1 MPAEFEAGSRRR
13 VAAIHSLSGSPA
25 VRSGHAPMA
34 IGTRAISNYDRGR
47 RAMKASKESVNYSRG
62 MADSHCGK
70 SFKDDTG
77 YCRHFIPPSSPANDG
92 SCERVAGTINAAW
105 RRFVTCMETLSPE
118 QAFLFW

>member
-1 MPAEFEAGSRRR
+1 LKREAAAAWQRFTALVEALPSDQAMP
-13 VAAIHSLSGSPA
+13 
-25 VRSGHAPMA
+25 PMA

-47 RAMKASKESVNYSRG
+47 RAMKASKESVDYSRG